1 MAQDGKDIA
10 EHAAAGPH
18 RRRRIGPPCP
28 AAGPRAMT
36 NPEGTH
42 MRDDPQ
48 PAAHPGPASGQG
60 TGLRRVPVLN
70 AHVHDIAMDELLDR
84 LDAGMLLTLHTDML
98 VKLQTDR
105 DFYEALDAFDIIT
118 CDSQILYFALRLMGT
133 PVRERVSGSD
143 FFPRFCAR
151 HRDDPEVTVFLCG
164 GQPGVAERAAEK
176 VNART
181 GRRIVVGTHAP
192 PFDFDT
198 DPAALEAMIDA
209 INASRATVLVVG
221 LGGGRQEKFLVAN
234 RHRFTHARLF
244 LPLGGTIDYEAGT
257 IRRPP
262 PWVTDWGLEWL
273 SRVIQEPRARW
284 HRYFVQQPPALWL
297 LLAQRLGRYRNPFAP
312 PADDNGG

>member
-1 MAQDGKDIA
+1 MTAARNVPIPPEVAQPRPRDGWRK
-10 EHAAAGPH
+10 
-18 RRRRIGPPCP
+18 
-28 AAGPRAMT
+28 
-36 NPEGTH
+36 
-42 MRDDPQ
+42 
-48 PAAHPGPASGQG
+48 
-60 TGLRRVPVLN
+60 VPVLN
-70 AHVHDIAMDELLDR
+70 AHVHDISMDELLET
-84 LDAGMLLTLHTDML
+84 LDTGMLLTLHTDML
-98 VKLQTDR
+98 VKLQKDR
-105 DFYEALDAFDIIT
+105 AFYEAVDAFDIVT
-118 CDSQILYFALRLMGT
+118 CDSQILHFALRLMGT

-151 HRDDPEVTVFLCG
+151 HRDDPAVTVFLCG
-164 GQPGVAERAAEK
+164 GQPGVAERAAEN

-181 GRRIVVGTHAP
+181 GRPIVVGTYAP

-198 DPAALEAMIDA
+198 DPAALEATIAA

-273 SRVIQEPRARW
+273 ARVIQEPRARW

-297 LLAQRLGRYRNPFAP
+297 LLKQRLGRYRNPFAD
-312 PADDNGG
+312 PARTGRPEG